1 MDDVV
6 CLFTFTVLWLPTW
19 RPPPQNV
26 SAVLGF
32 GVWQIG
38 IRALFIVNW
47 VYQPI
52 KDILTINTMGLKILW
67 FRVYTL
73 NKIFK

>member
-6 CLFTFTVLWLPTW
+6 ACLLLHIVVIHTW

-52 KDILTINTMGLKILW
+52 KDILTINRMGLKIL
-67 FRVYTL
+67 
-73 NKIFK
+73 